1 MIKPKGWKPD
11 TLYTLGDTIPYDHP
25 ATKIVGKMSR
35 WKIDYVPIPSNGH
48 RVCAIWTRENGYRAP
63 MKGEWYLSG
72 CEGFVRAYRAP
83 NDLTGTGDGFFI
95 ASIVVVEMKTIQ
107 TAKIIEVY

>member
-11 TLYTLGDTIPYDHP
+11 TLYLLGDNVRYDHP
-25 ATKIVGKMSR
+25 AKKLFKGPNI
-35 WKIDYVPIPSNGH
+35 WKAIDFAPTPSNGLCI
-48 RVCAIWTRENGYRAP
+48 RAIWTKENGYRSP
-63 MKGEWYLSG
+63 KKDEWYLSG
-72 CEGFVRAYRAP
+72 CDGFVRAYRAP
-83 NDLTGTGDGFFI
+83 NDLPGDGFFI